1 MSNNK
6 IEIAMEISMLA
17 KDLKNRKN
25 KKDQDLILIAECED
39 SAALLRQTEQ
49 RLVSILKKLKNRKGS
64 E

>member
-39 SAALLRQTEQ
+39 SATLLRQTEQ